1 MDGIP
6 RQGDGNGKRGH
17 QYQDIFA
24 EEQLVQVLHAGTVHL
39 ADTYFAIALADIE
52 KRDAE
57 QAQARYTDGYQ
68 GKNGIDGG
76 YTAVF
81 VVDSLHLVFHPAVTD
96 FVCFINI
103 HHGFLQILNYR
114 LFLTL
119 LDTDVELVKSLDS
132 LLCHNCY
139 FGLQQAGHFISTGVG
154 FGAEKQ
160 SMILK
165 KIMDSYNAITF
176 SLEKK
181 EELACPKLNTQ
192 IFEKEGYIYSS
203 SIFENEKFTIYPAK
217 YFDPYMTHHGGV
229 NLFCDDTYSIHH
241 YSATW
246 CDSSQ
251 ILKRKLVRF
260 VGADNIIKIRNFIH
274 NLFSF

>member
-1 MDGIP
+1 MIPKVIHYCWFGGNPLPNSVKQCIKSWQKFCPDYEIKRWDESNFDVNSHPFMKKAYEEKAWAFVSDYARLKIVYDNGGI
-6 RQGDGNGKRGH
+6 
-17 QYQDIFA
+17 Y
-24 EEQLVQVLHAGTVHL
+24 
-39 ADTYFAIALADIE
+39 
-52 KRDAE
+52 
-57 QAQARYTDGYQ
+57 
-68 GKNGIDGG
+68 
-76 YTAVF
+76 
-81 VVDSLHLVFHPAVTD
+81 
-96 FVCFINI
+96 
-103 HHGFLQILNYR
+103 
-114 LFLTL
+114 

-139 FGLQQAGHFISTGVG
+139 FGLQQAGHFIATGLG

-274 NLFSF
+274 NLFPF